1 MFAYLLFLAAVP
13 PGIAVVN
20 TVPPQP
26 PGQIILPPQSLP
38 PAAIQPPRVVRGPQ
52 ERFEASRYFSI
63 DDYPAAAVGTGA
75 HGLVR
80 FTLTIGPDGRV
91 IGCNITKSSG
101 SSVLNMATCNI
112 MRRRARY
119 TPAMDSNGSPV
130 VGTIE
135 QQIEWKAPSR

>member
-1 MFAYLLFLAAVP
+1 MFAYLLFLAAIP

-20 TVPPQP
+20 TAPPP
-26 PGQIILPPQSLP
+26 VVLPPQSLP
-38 PAAIQPPRVVRGPQ
+38 PEAIQPPHVVRGPQ
-52 ERFEASRYFSI
+52 ERGSTQSYISP
-63 DDYPAAAVGTGA
+63 DDYPAAVEGTEA
-75 HGLVR
+75 HGIVV
-80 FTLTIGPDGRV
+80 FTLTIDPSGRV

-101 SSVLNMATCNI
+101 STALDIATCQI

-119 TPAMDSNGSPV
+119 TPAMDSNGNPT